1 TATPLTMLFR
11 LRFFFKHTPPA
22 ELSPLSLHDALP
34 ILVRLPAGKDLPEGS
49 PDRGLD
55 LAPAQM
61 RHALIHAQD
70 APFAIVHDDRVAYG
84 VKGESPLAL
93 YIIDLLKEQDV
104 LQSQPEQ
111 VADVLQILDFVRLE
125 SHLLRGTHSQNA
137 ERLLLPPQQDHGDL
151 PDSGRRHTLPLPRIR
166 LFADFDRRIVLF

>member
-84 VKGESPLAL
+84 RSEEHTS
-93 YIIDLLKEQDV
+93 E
-104 LQSQPEQ
+104 LQSLTNL
-111 VADVLQILDFVRLE
+111 VC
-125 SHLLRGTHSQNA
+125 
-137 ERLLLPPQQDHGDL
+137 RLLLEKKKTTPSNTPP
-151 PDSGRRHTLPLPRIR
+151 PP
-166 LFADFDRRIVLF
+166 